1 MAKII
6 QLEGRNVVTE
16 ALSSGRKIKKLIID
30 SGGVTNPKVAN
41 IVKLADKKKIHI
53 VYKDRKKLN
62 KMSKTHAHQ
71 GVIAIAFEKEK
82 LKLLQLIDD
91 IYASGKDPFFVM
103 IDDLTY
109 EQNLGAIARTA
120 YSAGVDAIIVSHG
133 GAAEVTS
140 VVSHISAGAT
150 EYIPII
156 NESLYSAIK
165 KLKENNIKIIG
176 VDKGDNPNYFS
187 ADLTG
192 PIALV
197 LGGED
202 KGVSSGIKDK
212 MDGLISIP
220 MVNDFSSLN
229 VSVAAAIVI
238 YDRVRQLQS
247 SDKKS

>member
-16 ALSSGRKIKKLIID
+16 ALASGRKIKKLLVD
-30 SGGVTNPKVAN
+30 SGGVSNPKVAN
-41 IVKLADKKKIHI
+41 ILELAEKKKIHI
-53 VYKDRKKLN
+53 VYKDRKKLD
-62 KMSKTHAHQ
+62 KISKTHAHQ
-71 GVIAIAFEKEK
+71 GVIAIAFEKDK
-82 LKLLQLIDD
+82 LKLLQLIDE
-91 IYASGKDPFFVM
+91 IYASGRDPFFVM

-165 KLKENNIKIIG
+165 KLKENNIRIVG
-176 VDKGDNPNYFS
+176 VDKGDSPKYFD

-192 PIALV
+192 PVALI

-202 KGVSSGIKDK
+202 KGVSSGIKEKTDE
-212 MDGLISIP
+212 LISIP
-220 MVNDFSSLN
+220 MINDFSSLN
-229 VSVAAAIVI
+229 VSVAAAVVI
-238 YDRVRQLQS
+238 YDRIRQLHQ
-247 SDKKS
+247 SDKKG